1 MPPVLRPGSSLP
13 ALPPSLP
20 LFFLTRIHYRM
31 YARCMDVALIVVI
44 AGVIAGGV
52 LGGVLRGWSIGARL
66 HTLDVRVT
74 GLEGQVLKLVK
85 SNAAG
90 ERWGKRDKATD
101 DAKELLAAAG
111 KVQTP
116 QNGEGVRWW

>member
-1 MPPVLRPGSSLP
+1 MELP
-13 ALPPSLP
+13 
-20 LFFLTRIHYRM
+20 
-31 YARCMDVALIVVI
+31 LIVVI
-44 AGVIAGGV
+44 TGVIAGGV

-66 HTLDVRVT
+66 HSLDVRVA
-74 GLEGQVLKLVK
+74 GLEGQTLKLVK

-90 ERWGKRDKATD
+90 ERWNKRDKATD

-111 KVQTP
+111 KVPVQ